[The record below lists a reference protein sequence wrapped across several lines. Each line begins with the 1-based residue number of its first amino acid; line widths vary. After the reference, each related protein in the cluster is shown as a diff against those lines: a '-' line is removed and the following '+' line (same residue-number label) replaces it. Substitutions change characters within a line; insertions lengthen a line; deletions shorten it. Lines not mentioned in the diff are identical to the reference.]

1 MTLLHYKIE
10 RERYIF
16 FCQRLFAPKERET
29 YHCHR
34 LFCEGLFGLRM
45 EFPFLCN
52 KLILATFQGGQLID
66 QEYPPQ
72 KYPFLMT
79 VVN

>member
-10 RERYIF
+10 REIF
-16 FCQRLFAPKERET
+16 SSVKDYLLLKRET

-72 KYPFLMT
+72 KYPLLMT